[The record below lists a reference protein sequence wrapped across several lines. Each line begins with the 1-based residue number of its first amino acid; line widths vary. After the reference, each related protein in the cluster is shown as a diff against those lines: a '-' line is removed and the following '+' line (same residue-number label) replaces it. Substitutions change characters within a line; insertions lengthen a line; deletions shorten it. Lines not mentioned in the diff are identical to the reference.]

1 MRILAKMTGFWME
14 GINLLILWEFKVA
27 NYWESEC
34 FFIIIIIIIIIII
47 VIIIII
53 IITSNTGK
61 SKL

>member
-1 MRILAKMTGFWME
+1 MRILAKMTGFLME
-14 GINLLILWEFKVA
+14 GINLLILWEFKVP

-34 FFIIIIIIIIIII
+34 FFIIIIIIIII

>member
-1 MRILAKMTGFWME
+1 MTGFWME
-14 GINLLILWEFKVA
+14 GINLLILWEFKVP

-34 FFIIIIIIIIIII
+34 FLIIIIIIII